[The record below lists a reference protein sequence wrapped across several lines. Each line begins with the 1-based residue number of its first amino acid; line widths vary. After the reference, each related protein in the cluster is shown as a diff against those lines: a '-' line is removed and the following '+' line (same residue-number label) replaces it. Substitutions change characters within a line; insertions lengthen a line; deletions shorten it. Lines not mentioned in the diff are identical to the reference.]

1 MAEPKAKAAAEN
13 DPVKVDAKH
22 YRVEFENDKVRVLH
36 ISYGPH
42 EKSVMHGHP
51 AAVAVFLTEAHFKF
65 TFPDGKAEE
74 RRGSAG
80 QTLWMAEEEHLPESL
95 SDQPAEIILVEQKTL
110 QSRQKKERG

>member
-1 MAEPKAKAAAEN
+1 MGTAATTQPAAQ
-13 DPVKVDAKH
+13 DPVQLDPKH
-22 YRVEFENDKVRVLH
+22 YIVEFENERVRVLRVKF
-36 ISYGPH
+36 GPH

-80 QTLWMAEEEHLPESL
+80 QTLWMAEEEHLPENL